1 MQKVFNLMALLSFT
15 VSASLAAGAFMAYKN
30 KDAVI
35 EGAREKIVKEIS
47 EALPG
52 IVKELIPKV
61 PEMPSTTGGAI
72 PDTKTNIP
80 PVTGGVVPF

>member
-35 EGAREKIVKEIS
+35 EGAREKIVKEYRKHF
-47 EALPG
+47 LG
-52 IVKELIPKV
+52 LLK
-61 PEMPSTTGGAI
+61 
-72 PDTKTNIP
+72 N
-80 PVTGGVVPF
+80 

>member
-1 MQKVFNLMALLSFT
+1 MALLSFT

-52 IVKELIPKV
+52 IVKELIPEV
-61 PEMPSTTGGAI
+61 PKLPSATGDVI